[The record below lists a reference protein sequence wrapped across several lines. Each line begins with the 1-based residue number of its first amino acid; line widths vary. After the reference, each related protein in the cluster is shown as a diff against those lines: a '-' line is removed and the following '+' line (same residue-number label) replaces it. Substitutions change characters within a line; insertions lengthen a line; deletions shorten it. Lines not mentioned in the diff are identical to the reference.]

1 MHLLIL
7 KIVVGQHQMM
17 VHHRKINLMLM
28 INLIHLNRNQHYL
41 KPIQNNFFMKI
52 IHFHLMK
59 IFNWMPM
66 FNYLKVLH
74 KKIFDVLKVFIKI
87 IVL

>member
-17 VHHRKINLMLM
+17 VHHQKINLMLM
-28 INLIHLNRNQHYL
+28 INPIHHNRNQHYHKL
-41 KPIQNNFFMKI
+41 IQNNLFMKI
-52 IHFHLMK
+52 IHFLLMK
-59 IFNWMPM
+59 IFKWIRML
-66 FNYLKVLH
+66 YYQKVLH
-74 KKIFDVLKVFIKI
+74 KKIFDVLKILIKI